1 MKIKC
6 ILIDDEPFAL
16 DILEDDLHDFD
27 NFEVV
32 AKFLTPHEALDFLEK
47 EKVDLIFSDIQMPGQ
62 LGTAF
67 VKSLKEPPLV
77 IFTTAFHQYAVEGFE
92 LNAIDY
98 LMKPIRKER
107 LGQALQKVENQLA
120 LIKSND
126 NPSEENFIHVF
137 AEYKKV
143 KVFFDEILYV
153 EGLKD
158 YVKIYLQN
166 RVHPLLTRSN
176 LKGMEGKLPEATFLR
191 IHNSYIINK
200 TKVEAFTQAKVQISG
215 AEIPVGK
222 KFADCLLQ
230 L

>member
-6 ILIDDEPFAL
+6 ILLDDEPFAL
-16 DILEDDLHDFD
+16 DILEDDLQSFD
-27 NFEVV
+27 KFEVV
-32 AKFLTPHEALDFLEK
+32 AKFSTPQEAFAFLEK
-47 EKVDLIFSDIQMPGQ
+47 EKIDLIFSDIQMPGQ

-67 VKSLKEPPLV
+67 VKSLKDPPLV

-107 LGQALQKVENQLA
+107 LEQALQKVENQLN
-120 LIKSND
+120 LKKSHE
-126 NPSEENFIHVF
+126 SSTEENFIHIFV
-137 AEYKKV
+137 EYKKV
-143 KVFFDEILYV
+143 KIFFDEILYV

-158 YVKIYLQN
+158 YVKIHLQN

-176 LKGMEGKLPEATFLR
+176 LKGMESKLPELTFLR

-200 TKVEAFTQAKVQISG
+200 TKVEAFTQSLVQIEG
-215 AEIPVGK
+215 VEIPIGK
-222 KFADCLLQ
+222 KFADCILQ